1 AGNSLPDP
9 AATTNYL
16 LTDVAGND
24 MDATGRAF
32 ASSNIDDNSQIYVD
46 ADKPDSPTSITIA
59 PDGGTVE
66 DLVDYA
72 DDYASY
78 FNSTNTGIV
87 VSVGLPTDDASVEEG
102 AVIVDVKIDNGYVEV
117 EPSNAVDIFV
127 DNDNTV
133 TARKGHRFSSG
144 EWDNGIALISISEA
158 QLEIANGNSALQD
171 GSTITAQAYIVDN
184 ANNISTLPRE
194 AAVDEKITVDQTI
207 PNLVSI
213 IYDNPGATPE
223 RTQPYPKDTPI
234 PLRLTFEDES
244 ADADLSKV
252 TLLDNGTIDIT
263 LNVGTPSTIVSF
275 SQSNDPEFGQTTDAS
290 ATGNE
295 DYTVASD
302 EYTTAEL
309 TVTAVSVSNDLVL
322 RDKAGNPIT
331 TADLTADFNADT

>member
-1 AGNSLPDP
+1 
-9 AATTNYL
+9 
-16 LTDVAGND
+16 

-102 AVIVDVKIDNGYVEV
+102 AVLVAVKIDNGSYVEV
-117 EPSNAVDIFV
+117 EPPNVVVIFQ
-127 DNDNTV
+127 DNVNTLQY
-133 TARKGHRFSSG
+133 RGKGHRISSG
-144 EWDNGIALISISEA
+144 EWDNGIAVISISEA
-158 QLEIANGNSALQD
+158 QLEIANGNSTLQD
-171 GSTITAQAYIVDN
+171 GSIITAQARIVDN
-184 ANNISTLPRE
+184 ANNVSTLPRE
-194 AAVDEKITVDQTI
+194 AADDEKLTVDQTI
-207 PNLVSI
+207 PNLVSVS
-213 IYDNPGATPE
+213 YDDPGSTPE

-263 LNVGTPSTIVSF
+263 LNVGTPSTVS
-275 SQSNDPEFGQTTDAS
+275 
-290 ATGNE
+290 
-295 DYTVASD
+295 YTH
-302 EYTTAEL
+302 L
-309 TVTAVSVSNDLVL
+309 TLPTILLV
-322 RDKAGNPIT
+322 
-331 TADLTADFNADT
+331 